1 MISPSQDSTPTPS
14 KLRQSLTEQDVIHEI
29 QSELLVLARL
39 APDEAT
45 ESWQKLPMRLGDW
58 SGNLESEISSSLW

>member
-14 KLRQSLTEQDVIHEI
+14 KLHQSLTEQDVIHEI
-29 QSELLVLARL
+29 QSELLLLARL

-58 SGNLESEISSSLW
+58 SSNLESEISSSLW